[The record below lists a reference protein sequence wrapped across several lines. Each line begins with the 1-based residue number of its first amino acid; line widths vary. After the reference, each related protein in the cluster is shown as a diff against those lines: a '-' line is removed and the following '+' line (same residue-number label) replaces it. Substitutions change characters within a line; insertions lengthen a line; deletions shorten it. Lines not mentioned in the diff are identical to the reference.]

1 MAEFPSEILKE
12 PKLKFGRDTIE
23 EDPLK
28 GLRDGGPYD
37 ISIISKDEFNAL
49 LLYSKQEEK
58 FVNTLILRLQEGEFP
73 FSGFYNLFKR
83 TLLIDKTPISYDKFE
98 EEIQN
103 IIKEQRDKDII
114 FVILPNNL
122 PKDKKDEIYFKGKLL
137 LSSQGMPSQF
147 LSANKINEV
156 IEKGSLGYY
165 LQNLS
170 LSIYAKIGRKPWVL
184 HRTESV
190 GSDIILGVGGTRING
205 RNYFAFTTLFERNG
219 AFDWWSADI
228 PNDPENDVEYI
239 ELLKNQIITAIKDF
253 KRQNPDYSIERISFH
268 ISGKR
273 PGKLEKLAITKAM
286 KDLSEVFKYGIFHI
300 NTTSPLWIMNENNGL
315 NFYHPPKGLKVKLSS
330 KDFLIVTDE
339 PKRNPRA
346 PIGPTR
352 VTLIEH
358 NFKDE
363 EFKNVHM
370 MVKEVYYLTRMN
382 WRGFRAKNVP
392 VSVYYP
398 RLIAWFLEKF
408 KRYDDGNYLNTLRSN
423 LPLKTRAWF
432 L

>member
-1 MAEFPSEILKE
+1 MVEFPSEVLKE

-23 EDPLK
+23 ENPFK
-28 GLRDGGPYD
+28 GLIDGGPYD
-37 ISIISKDEFNAL
+37 ISIISKGEFDAFL
-49 LLYSKQEEK
+49 LCSKQEEK
-58 FVNTLILRLQEGEFP
+58 FVDKLMLKLQKGEFP
-73 FSGFYNLFKR
+73 FNGFYNFFKR
-83 TLLIDKTPISYDKFE
+83 TLHIDKAPISYDKFE

-103 IIKEQRDKDII
+103 ILKEQRDKDII
-114 FVILPNNL
+114 LVVLPNNL
-122 PKDKKDEIYFKGKLL
+122 SKDKKDEIYFKGKLL
-137 LSSQGMPSQF
+137 LSSQGIPSQF
-147 LSANKINEV
+147 LSVNKINEV
-156 IEKGSLGYY
+156 IEKSSLGYY

-184 HRTESV
+184 HRPESI

-228 PNDPENDVEYI
+228 PKDPENDFEYI
-239 ELLKNQIITAIKDF
+239 ELLKTQIITAINDF

-273 PGKLEKLAITKAM
+273 PGKLERSAIIEAV
-286 KDLSEVFKYGIFHI
+286 KDSDEVFKYGVFHI
-300 NTTSPLWIMNENNGL
+300 NTTSPLWIMSENNSL
-315 NFYHPPKGLKVKLSS
+315 SFYHPPKGLKVKLSS

-346 PIGPTR
+346 PISPTR

-358 NFKDE
+358 NFEGE

-382 WRGFRAKNVP
+382 WRGFRAKNIP

-398 RLIAWFLEKF
+398 RIIAWFLEKF

-423 LPLKTRAWF
+423 LSLKTKAWF

>member
-83 TLLIDKTPISYDKFE
+83 TLLIDKTLISYDKFE

-114 FVILPNNL
+114 FIVLPNNL
-122 PKDKKDEIYFKGKLL
+122 TKDKKDEIYFKGKLL

-273 PGKLEKLAITKAM
+273 PGKLERSAITKAM

-315 NFYHPPKGLKVKLSS
+315 SFYHPPKGLKVKLSS

-370 MVKEVYYLTRMN
+370 MVKEVYYLTKMN